1 MFLVVV
7 VVENSLAEERL
18 STNIALVLADSLM
31 KHYHV
36 PIPLGRALK
45 FLETNFAGIF
55 LDSIMEAFKMLPEI
69 TGQRVC
75 S

>member
-7 VVENSLAEERL
+7 VVEDGPSEERL

-31 KHYHV
+31 KHYHM
-36 PIPLGRALK
+36 PIPFGRTLK
-45 FLETNFAGIF
+45 FLETNFAEIF
-55 LDSIMEAFKMLPEI
+55 LDTEMEALKMPPEI